1 MSKVANKVERYE
13 VGDEESSSGEEDD
26 DITGHLTYDSSPIEN
41 QAVFDEELEVFG
53 TDHTTLNKQ
62 SNVTTANSNLEAFH
76 SKEFTSKSI
85 NPPDVDVFSLE
96 YKPHIVQT
104 KKAVDL
110 VNEKDIIDLPTIIP
124 ATINTKI
131 NDEDDEFDFTS
142 PVDNSNVTVSKVIP
156 SLPDPTL
163 NEDRFI
169 QDDSHLNASDSL
181 RESRTLSGL
190 KESAVKYNVWRAAH
204 SSLSEITTV
213 YGAGLGDME
222 VRLLD
227 SDTDSLSHEP
237 LSTVD
242 FNKPSAWTLITQSIA
257 EGDEE
262 EAAALEM
269 QEALDEEMQALAKA
283 QELEQW
289 DRIGTSHPSADID
302 SDVSQLNETSS
313 SSVASCACMSYQEA
327 WSHFRYCVQ
336 YAYVNVY
343 RMLF

>member
-1 MSKVANKVERYE
+1 MSLKVANKVERYD
-13 VGDEESSSGEEDD
+13 VCDEESSSDEEDD
-26 DITGHLTYDSSPIEN
+26 DITGNMTYKSSPIQN

-53 TDHTTLNKQ
+53 IDHVTPNKQ
-62 SNVTTANSNLEAFH
+62 SSVATANNSLEAFH
-76 SKEFTSKSI
+76 SKESTSKNI
-85 NPPDVDVFSLE
+85 NPPDADVFSLE

-124 ATINTKI
+124 ATINKKVHE
-131 NDEDDEFDFTS
+131 DDDEFDFTS
-142 PVDNSNVTVSKVIP
+142 SVDNSAATVSKVIP
-156 SLPDPTL
+156 SFSHPTL
-163 NEDRFI
+163 NGDDSHFI
-169 QDDSHLNASDSL
+169 PDDSHLNASDGVS
-181 RESRTLSGL
+181 ESHTLSDL
-190 KESAVKYNVWRAAH
+190 KESAVKYNVWQAAH

-213 YGAGLGDME
+213 YGDME

-227 SDTDSLSHEP
+227 SDADSLSHAP

-242 FNKPSAWTLITQSIA
+242 FSKPSARTLITQSIA

-313 SSVASCACMSYQEA
+313 SSVAYCACMSNQEA

-336 YAYVNVY
+336 YAYVNILY
-343 RMLF
+343 MQF

>member
-1 MSKVANKVERYE
+1 MSKVVNKVERYD
-13 VGDEESSSGEEDD
+13 VSDEESSSDEEDD
-26 DITGHLTYDSSPIEN
+26 NITGSLTYNSSPIEN

-53 TDHTTLNKQ
+53 LDHITPNKQ
-62 SNVTTANSNLEAFH
+62 SSVTTANSNLEAFH
-76 SKEFTSKSI
+76 SKEFTSKNI
-85 NPPDVDVFSLE
+85 NSPDVDVFSLE

-110 VNEKDIIDLPTIIP
+110 VNEKEIIDLPTIIP
-124 ATINTKI
+124 ATINKKV
-131 NDEDDEFDFTS
+131 NVDDDEFDFTT

-163 NEDRFI
+163 NDDDSHFI
-169 QDDSHLNASDSL
+169 ADDSHLNASD
-181 RESRTLSGL
+181 TLSDL
-190 KESAVKYNVWRAAH
+190 KESAVKYNVWQAAH

-227 SDTDSLSHEP
+227 SDADSLSHEP
-237 LSTVD
+237 LSTAD
-242 FNKPSAWTLITQSIA
+242 FNKPSTRTLITQSIA

-289 DRIGTSHPSADID
+289 EHLGGSHHTADVA
-302 SDVSQLNETSS
+302 SDASQLNEKTSS
-313 SSVASCACMSYQEA
+313 AATPCACMTYVEA
-327 WSHFRYCVQ
+327 WSHFRYCVP
-336 YAYVNVY
+336 YAYVNILY
-343 RMLF
+343 MQF